1 MARLLR
7 YFVSVVF
14 FLLLACEGDK
24 IGDIGLRPIE
34 RGADTVIGNVVG
46 SQVQNAAI
54 EAFDLSED
62 LVAGN
67 LVASTITDEKGFYA
81 LEIKGGHIYE
91 IAASGGKI
99 LEEGELKD
107 FSEVFRTTV
116 DLSSTLATQKDFPKK
131 ENISIASTLATE
143 YAKKLRDTL
152 ASTPVDPADLR
163 ANRQMARIPYSVILE
178 DVRQA
183 LGGYLNGDISLVED
197 VTGEASDKN
206 NKGGLR
212 GGAFGEIVKTI
223 ARDREKKPLGLYIKT
238 LVDQLHERGGMVLF
252 SDTFGNETPR
262 EIDQFLKDPKK
273 NKGNL
278 TPEDFQSMRRN
289 FYPLYESQ
297 NKAHLSKLSR
307 DEMLLLVSEL
317 RRVAQNGFS
326 KDDPVVDLP
335 LEEGE
340 GEETDSLEFSGFLVR
355 SAHPFYYR
363 DSEESI
369 FIPKMALEAD
379 FEKVADLFTPKNI
392 LPKFDS
398 CPREGKMVSKKL
410 WMLKSSN
417 EPAPSL
423 LPRMVIAVCM
433 EESRKPI
440 SRDYPLIEKIEVC
453 ADDEA
458 QYAGLG
464 RPSYV
469 KFVFQLSFDNEDFE
483 MFLPLKE
490 ENSMGSVYFKST
502 KGLFAKIEHPD
513 GSKEEKWVGHLTGLS
528 RYTME
533 FRDKLLVDMWN
544 REGFGLLRAPQ
555 DGITHIELFYG
566 DLWGDLD
573 TAGPKIFLGR
583 LNLSLKDYIQR
594 RRTIGITTYPACYF
608 RFGYS
613 DVTQLFET
621 FSIP

>member
-1 MARLLR
+1 MERLLR

-34 RGADTVIGNVVG
+34 KGADTVIGNVVG

-62 LVAGN
+62 LVAEDLVAGN
-67 LVASTITDEKGFYA
+67 LVASTRTDEKGSYA
-81 LEIKGGHIYE
+81 LEIKTGHIYE
-91 IAASGGKI
+91 IVASGGKI

-116 DLSSTLATQKDFPKK
+116 DLTTQKDFPKK

-143 YAKKLRDTL
+143 YAKKLRDAL

-183 LGGYLNGDISLVED
+183 LGGYLNGDVSLVED

-212 GGAFGEIVKTI
+212 GGAFGEIIKTI

-252 SDTFGNETPR
+252 SDTFGNEIPR

-278 TPEDFQSMRRN
+278 TLEDFQSMRRN
-289 FYPLYESQ
+289 FYPVYESQ

-307 DEMLLLVSEL
+307 DELLLLVSEL
-317 RRVAQNGFS
+317 KRISQNGFS

-335 LEEGE
+335 PEEGE
-340 GEETDSLEFSGFLVR
+340 GKETDSLEFSGFLVR

-363 DSEESI
+363 ASEESI

-392 LPKFDS
+392 LPKFNA

-417 EPAPSL
+417 ELASSL
-423 LPRMVIAVCM
+423 LPRMFIAVCM
-433 EESRKPI
+433 EESKKPI

-469 KFVFQLSFDNEDFE
+469 KFVFQLSFDDEDFE

-490 ENSMGSVYFKST
+490 ENSMGSVYVKST

-513 GSKEEKWVGHLTGLS
+513 GSKEEKWVGHLTGSS

-533 FRDKLLVDMWN
+533 FRSKLLVDMWN
-544 REGFGLLRAPQ
+544 REGFGLLHAPQ

-566 DLWGDLD
+566 ELD

-583 LNLSLKDYIQR
+583 LDLSLKDYIKR
-594 RRTIGITTYPACYF
+594 RRTIGITTYPACYHS
-608 RFGYS
+608 FGYF
-613 DVTQLFET
+613 DVTRLFET